1 LPAHFIDIEGIDQ
14 SGKKTQSRL
23 LVAKLRRQGFKVA
36 TLDFPVYSTSAGREI
51 QAFLNGKRN
60 YPPRAV
66 HMLYSLNRWENLA
79 RIVRNLDSKDFLLA
93 DRYIASNLAYG
104 LAKGLDLEWLHSLDQ
119 GLPKPERVVVLDVPV
134 GSSFARKGER
144 RDLHESNRALLLR
157 VRRNYLKLANKFN
170 WHVVDGTGAVE
181 IVQSQIWKTLG
192 KVGG

>member
-1 LPAHFIDIEGIDQ
+1 LPAHFIDLEGIDQ
-14 SGKKTQSRL
+14 SGKKTQTRL
-23 LVAKLRRQGFKVA
+23 LVAKLRRQGFKAA
-36 TLDFPVYSTSAGREI
+36 TLDFPVYSTSAGREV

-66 HMLYSLNRWENLA
+66 HMLYSLNRWENLD
-79 RIVRNLDSKDFLLA
+79 RIVRDLGSKDFLLA
-93 DRYIASNLAYG
+93 DRYTASNLAYG
-104 LAKGLDLEWLHSLDQ
+104 LAKGLDLEWLTSLDQ

-134 GSSFARKGER
+134 DSSFARKGKL

-170 WHVVDGTGAVE
+170 WHVIDGTGPVE
-181 IVQSQIWKTLG
+181 IVHSQIWKTLG

>member
-1 LPAHFIDIEGIDQ
+1 MPAHFIDIEGIDQ

>member
-1 LPAHFIDIEGIDQ
+1 M
-14 SGKKTQSRL
+14 
-23 LVAKLRRQGFKVA
+23 AKLRRQGFKVA